1 MRMSETR
8 VRTLWLNVRH
18 DMPELYP
25 SRRWINRRGELIKV
39 VKQVAPSV
47 LGVAECAK
55 NQAQDIEAGLGAD
68 QWAFFGAYST
78 RIFVDVTKWR
88 LVNWWGFQL
97 DAGTLQPTR
106 HLVACHLQ
114 SISTG
119 DTALFCA
126 THLTPHDTAYA
137 RKWRLS
143 QMHQIGTILPTL
155 PDWDKTILMGDINDT
170 SKTGGVRG
178 AAGEFG
184 LKALRARLTATEMY
198 YENLNT
204 FNAWGITPANGVWI
218 DEIFTGPAAKPYKA
232 GVERTDTKRP
242 LDRNA
247 TDHNGIRA
255 SIEFTGGPVV

>member
-1 MRMSETR
+1 
-8 VRTLWLNVRH
+8 LNCRRS
-18 DMPELYP
+18 DLIELR
-25 SRRWINRRGELIKV
+25 SARKWINRRGQLMQVIKAV
-39 VKQVAPSV
+39 DPSV
-47 LGVAECAK
+47 MGLQECTKEQAEY
-55 NQAQDIEAGLGAD
+55 IEAQLGAD
-68 QWAFFGAYST
+68 QWAYFGAHNV
-78 RIFVDVTKWR
+78 RVFVNITKWR
-88 LVNWWGFQL
+88 LLNWWGFDL
-97 DAGTLQPTR
+97 DAGTLQPAR

-126 THLTPHDTAYA
+126 THLTPHDTSYA
-137 RKWRLS
+137 RTWRVK
-143 QMHQIGTILPTL
+143 QMHQIGLILPTL

-170 SKTGGVRG
+170 SLAGGVRG

-184 LKALRARLTATEMY
+184 LKGLRARNPEETY
-198 YENLNT
+198 HFNLNT

-218 DEIFTGPAAKPYKA
+218 DEVFTGPAAKPYHA

-255 SIEFTGGPVV
+255 SVEFTGGPVV